1 MPKHARAPCS
11 VSCGVCS
18 EERFV
23 GVLCV
28 SAWKSFALLCC
39 LRLLKELALDDVA
52 DFRVPATRGIFV
64 PTETAKVKTC
74 TPLAVLEGEVTDR
87 FCAAASSLVLRTAAS
102 DAWVR
107 VVVTVV
113 CTPAFAE
120 ALVD

>member
-1 MPKHARAPCS
+1 MLELLALFHVVFVQKKGSLVCVVSPRGSPSPC
-11 VSCGVCS
+11 
-18 EERFV
+18 
-23 GVLCV
+23 CV
-28 SAWKSFALLCC
+28 ALDFSRSLP
-39 LRLLKELALDDVA
+39 LDDVA